1 MGLYKIA
8 TLIFPPLLKCLIAF
22 KNLTKGL
29 THKMVSDEEN
39 SCPCHC
45 LTLQYF
51 ISKRPELLIKDKDG
65 YTLVPSCFDF

>member
-8 TLIFPPLLKCLIAF
+8 TLMTPPSKCLISF

-29 THKMVSDEEN
+29 AHKMVPDAEN
-39 SCPCHC
+39 SCPCYC

-65 YTLVPSCFDF
+65 YASVQSCFDF